1 MEDKNIV
8 NEEEVKNTSNEEVQN
23 EELSQEDSAP
33 EEVVEELSELET
45 LQLQN
50 SQLNDKYLRLYSDFD
65 NFRKRT
71 QKEKFDIIQNAGG
84 DVLKTM
90 LSVVDDFERA
100 MANNEKVDD
109 ADSLKEGFE
118 LIHTKLMGT
127 LEGKG
132 LKKMEAKGQPFD
144 SELHEAITNI
154 PAPEEKDKGTC
165 FDVIEQGYFL
175 NDKVLRYAKVVVAQ

>member
-1 MEDKNIV
+1 MEGKNIA
-8 NEEEVKNTSNEEVQN
+8 NEEEVRNASNEEVQN
-23 EELSQEDSAP
+23 EELSQEETT

-71 QKEKFDIIQNAGG
+71 QKEKFEIMQNGG
-84 DVLKTM
+84 SDVLKTM

-100 MANNEKVDD
+100 IDNNEKVDD
-109 ADSLKEGFE
+109 VDSLKEGFT
-118 LIHTKLMGT
+118 LIHSKLMGT
-127 LEGKG
+127 LEAKG

-144 SELHEAITNI
+144 ADLHEAITNI

>member
-1 MEDKNIV
+1 MEAKY
-8 NEEEVKNTSNEEVQN
+8 NE
-23 EELSQEDSAP
+23 
-33 EEVVEELSELET
+33 
-45 LQLQN
+45 
-50 SQLNDKYLRLYSDFD
+50 LNNKYLRLYSDFD

-71 QKEKFDIIQNAGG
+71 QKEKLDLMSNASG

-100 MANNEKVDD
+100 MANNEQVSD

-118 LIHTKLMGT
+118 LIHTKLMKT
-127 LEGKG
+127 LESKG
-132 LKKMEAKGQPFD
+132 LKPMDSKGQPFD
-144 SELHEAITNI
+144 LELHEAITNI

-165 FDVIEQGYFL
+165 FDVIERGYYL